1 MRIGRMN
8 EIITILHDSEGLF
21 GQLKKESLDQQ
32 PDFLWALEYMLN
44 DLLIC
49 T

>member
-1 MRIGRMN
+1 MQIGRMN
-8 EIITILHDSEGLF
+8 EIITILYDIERLF
-21 GQLKKESLDQQ
+21 GQLKKESVDQQ
-32 PDFLWALEYMLN
+32 PDFLYALEYMLN